1 VPGLSFSKETFHPV
15 SASGNMSMAMPD
27 SIPYSFSNLSK
38 VYRLYAAPRDR
49 FLEVLTGRPR
59 HAEVHALADVSGSI
73 ERGSVLG
80 VIGENGSGKSTLF
93 KILAGTTA
101 ATSGSVNLP
110 GRVASILELG
120 SAFHPDDTGRRNVIL
135 QAALA
140 GLSREE
146 VTTAL
151 PEIEAFADLGDFF
164 DRPVKT
170 YSSGMQMRLAF
181 SVATA
186 VLPDVILL
194 DEALAVGDGRFQK
207 KCVDRIFE
215 LKASGK
221 TIFFCS
227 HAMYYVSTLCD
238 RVLWLNAGRVAATG
252 DSQSVVLEYE
262 KFLARKDSLVAPH
275 GAEAAVQAGTH
286 GRFREVVITGADG
299 TPKDEFRPGEPWGV
313 ELEFAADDP
322 ARPLQIH
329 LAVSTRDNVVCF
341 SADSRL
347 DGSGP
352 FAGQSVYRVRI
363 GVDALPLG
371 KGEFVVYA
379 YLGDEKSLALFD
391 ARSDRT
397 FHVESDTWRSG
408 FMSLPVTWTSIPA
421 RGDGPG

>member
-1 VPGLSFSKETFHPV
+1 MG
-15 SASGNMSMAMPD
+15 MAMPD

-120 SAFHPDDTGRRNVIL
+120 TAFHPDDTGRRNVIL

-146 VTTAL
+146 VAAAL

-238 RVLWLNAGRVAATG
+238 RALWLNAGRVAAVG

-286 GRFREVVITGADG
+286 GRFREVVVTGADG

-313 ELEFAADDP
+313 ELEFAADNP

-352 FAGQSVYRVRI
+352 FAGQSVYRVRV

-379 YLGDEKSLALFD
+379 YLADEKSLALFD

-408 FMSLPVTWTSIPA
+408 LMSLPATWTSIPA

>member
-1 VPGLSFSKETFHPV
+1 
-15 SASGNMSMAMPD
+15 M
-27 SIPYSFSNLSK
+27 
-38 VYRLYAAPRDR
+38 
-49 FLEVLTGRPR
+49 
-59 HAEVHALADVSGSI
+59 
-73 ERGSVLG
+73 
-80 VIGENGSGKSTLF
+80 
-93 KILAGTTA
+93 
-101 ATSGSVNLP
+101 
-110 GRVASILELG
+110 
-120 SAFHPDDTGRRNVIL
+120 IL

-140 GLSREE
+140 GLTREE
-146 VTTAL
+146 VSAAL
-151 PEIEAFADLGDFF
+151 PEIEAFAELGDFF

-238 RVLWLNAGRVAATG
+238 RALWLNAGRVERPG
-252 DSQSVVLEYE
+252 QFPERRPRV
-262 KFLARKDSLVAPH
+262 
-275 GAEAAVQAGTH
+275 
-286 GRFREVVITGADG
+286 REVPRAQGRASPARTAPSPPCRRERTGAFA
-299 TPKDEFRPGEPWGV
+299 TSSSRDETASRRRSSGRDEPWAA

-322 ARPLQIH
+322 ARPLQVH
-329 LAVSTRDNVVCF
+329 LGVATLDNVVCF

-352 FAGQSVYRVRI
+352 FAGQSAHRVRG

-371 KGEFVVYA
+371 KGEFVVDA
-379 YLGDEKSLALFD
+379 YPRRRDPSPSSTRGATAPS
-391 ARSDRT
+391 
-397 FHVESDTWRSG
+397 
-408 FMSLPVTWTSIPA
+408 TSSPT
-421 RGDGPG
+421 PGAAAS

>member
-1 VPGLSFSKETFHPV
+1 MPETPTT
-15 SASGNMSMAMPD
+15 
-27 SIPYSFSNLSK
+27 YSFTNVSK
-38 VYRLYAAPRDR
+38 VYRHYAVPRDR
-49 FLEVLTGRPR
+49 LVEALTGRTR
-59 HAEVHALADVSGSI
+59 HAEIHALRGVSGSI
-73 ERGSVLG
+73 EKGAVLG

-101 ATSGSVNLP
+101 ATSGTVNLP

-120 SAFHPDDTGRRNVIL
+120 SAFHPEDTGRRNVIL

-146 VTTAL
+146 VADAL
-151 PEIEAFADLGDFF
+151 PEIEAFAELGDFF

-238 RVLWLNAGRVAATG
+238 RALWLNAGRVAAAG

-262 KFLARKDSLVAPH
+262 KFLAAKETVAVAASAPAPH
-275 GAEAAVQAGTH
+275 AMTH
-286 GRFREVVITGADG
+286 GRFLDIKVVGAG
-299 TPKDEFRPGEPWGV
+299 GMPQTEFRPGECWGV
-313 ELEFAADDP
+313 EMTFAGETP
-322 ARPLQIH
+322 ALPLQIH
-329 LAVSTRDNVVCF
+329 VAVSTRDNVVCF

-347 DGSGP
+347 DGAGP
-352 FAGQSVYRVRI
+352 FVGQSLYRVRI

-379 YLGDEKSLALFD
+379 YLGDERGLALYD
-391 ARSDRT
+391 ARSDRM
-397 FHVESDTWRSG
+397 FRVESETWRSG
-408 FMSLPVTWTSIPA
+408 LMSVPA
-421 RGDGPG
+421 AWERLAPDSK

>member
-1 VPGLSFSKETFHPV
+1 
-15 SASGNMSMAMPD
+15 MAD
-27 SIPYSFSNLSK
+27 SLPYSFSNLSK

-49 FLEVLTGRPR
+49 LLEALTGRPR
-59 HAEVHALADVSGSI
+59 HAEVHALSGVSGGI
-73 ERGSVLG
+73 DRGAVLG

-101 ATSGSVNLP
+101 ATSGAVNLP

-120 SAFHPDDTGRRNVIL
+120 TAFHPDDSGRRNVTL

-146 VTTAL
+146 ITAAL
-151 PEIEAFADLGDFF
+151 PEIEAFAELGDFF

-215 LKASGK
+215 LKASGR

-227 HAMYYVSTLCD
+227 HAMYFVSTLCD
-238 RVLWLNAGRVAATG
+238 RAIWLNAGRVEADG
-252 DSQSVVLEYE
+252 DAQSVVLEYE
-262 KFLARKDSLVAPH
+262 RFLARKDAAATHHSLPPADS
-275 GAEAAVQAGTH
+275 H
-286 GRFREVVITGADG
+286 GRITGFTLVGADG
-299 TPKDEFRPGEPWGV
+299 CETDEFRPNEPWAAEVAFEGDVPGRLLQLHLGV
-313 ELEFAADDP
+313 ATL
-322 ARPLQIH
+322 
-329 LAVSTRDNVVCF
+329 DNVVCF
-341 SADSRL
+341 TADSRL
-347 DGSGP
+347 DGAGP
-352 FAGQSVYRVRI
+352 FGGRERYRVRI
-363 GVDALPLG
+363 ALEQLPLG
-371 KGEFVVYA
+371 KGEFIASVF
-379 YLGDEKSLALFD
+379 LGDEKALALYD
-391 ARSDRT
+391 SRSRT
-397 FHVESDTWRSG
+397 FRVESDTWRNG
-408 FMSLPVTWTSIPA
+408 LMRPPLTWKAIPT

>member
-1 VPGLSFSKETFHPV
+1 MAETP
-15 SASGNMSMAMPD
+15 S
-27 SIPYSFSNLSK
+27 YSFSNLSK
-38 VYRLYAAPRDR
+38 IYRLYAAPRDR
-49 FLEVLTGRPR
+49 FFEALTGRSR
-59 HAEVHALADVSGSI
+59 HAEVRALDDVSGGI
-73 ERGSVLG
+73 AKGSVLG

-101 ATSGSVNLP
+101 ATAGAVNLS

-146 VTTAL
+146 VADAL
-151 PEIEAFADLGDFF
+151 PEIEAFAELGDFF

-238 RVLWLNAGRVAATG
+238 RALWLNAGRVAAEG
-252 DSQSVVLEYE
+252 DAQSVVLEYE
-262 KFLARKDSLVAPH
+262 KFLAAKDGKAAPH
-275 GAEAAVQAGTH
+275 GAEAAVPAGTH
-286 GRFREVVITGADG
+286 GRFREVVVTGGDG
-299 TPKDEFRPGEPWGV
+299 APKDEFRPGEPWAV

-352 FAGQSVYRVRI
+352 FVGQSVYRVRVGI
-363 GVDALPLG
+363 DALPLG

-379 YLGDEKSLALFD
+379 YLADEKSLALFD

-397 FHVESDTWRSG
+397 FHVESDVWRSG
-408 FMSLPVTWTSIPA
+408 LMSLRAAWTSVPA
-421 RGDGPG
+421 RGDAPR

>member
-1 VPGLSFSKETFHPV
+1 MSDSLLS
-15 SASGNMSMAMPD
+15 
-27 SIPYSFSNLSK
+27 YSFSNLSK

-49 FLEVLTGRPR
+49 FFEALTGGPR
-59 HAEVHALADVSGSI
+59 HVEVKALDGVSGGI
-73 ERGSVLG
+73 AKGSVLG

-101 ATSGSVNLP
+101 PTSGTVSLS

-146 VTTAL
+146 VADAL
-151 PEIEAFADLGDFF
+151 PEIEAFAELGDFF

-238 RVLWLNAGRVAATG
+238 RALWLNMGRVAAEG
-252 DSQSVVLEYE
+252 DAQSVVLEYE
-262 KFLARKDSLVAPH
+262 KFLAAKDGKAAPH
-275 GAEAAVQAGTH
+275 GAGAAVPEGTH
-286 GRFREVVITGADG
+286 GRFLEVVVTGGDG
-299 TPKDEFRPGEPWGV
+299 APKDEFRPGEPWGV
-313 ELEFAADDP
+313 ELEFAADDS

-347 DGSGP
+347 DGTGP
-352 FAGQSVYRVRI
+352 FVGRDVHRVRI

-379 YLGDEKSLALFD
+379 YLADEKSLALFD

-397 FHVESDTWRSG
+397 FHVESEVWRSG
-408 FMSLPVTWTSIPA
+408 LMSLRAAWTSLPA
-421 RGDGPG
+421 RGDGSG

>member
-1 VPGLSFSKETFHPV
+1 MPET
-15 SASGNMSMAMPD
+15 STA
-27 SIPYSFSNLSK
+27 YSFTNLSK

-49 FLEVLTGRPR
+49 LFEALTGRPR
-59 HAEVHALADVSGSI
+59 HAEVHALRNVSSSI
-73 ERGSVLG
+73 EKGAVLG

-110 GRVASILELG
+110 GRIASILELG
-120 SAFHPDDTGRRNVIL
+120 SSFHPDDTGRRNVIL

-146 VTTAL
+146 VADAL
-151 PEIEAFADLGDFF
+151 PAIEEFAELGDFF

-181 SVATA
+181 AVATA
-186 VLPDVILL
+186 VLPDIILL

-207 KCVDRIFE
+207 KCIDRIFE

-238 RVLWLNAGRVAATG
+238 RALWLNAGRVEAEG
-252 DSQSVVLEYE
+252 SSQSVVLEYE
-262 KFLARKDSLVAPH
+262 RFLARKDRAVAPH
-275 GAEAAVQAGTH
+275 GAEAAVSAGTH
-286 GRFREVVITGADG
+286 GKLRDVVVTGADG
-299 TPKDEFRPGEPWGV
+299 TPKEEFRPGEPWAV

-329 LAVSTRDNVVCF
+329 LAVSSRDNVVCF

-352 FAGQSVYRVRI
+352 FVGKSVYRVRI
-363 GVDALPLG
+363 LIDSLPLG

-379 YLGDEKSLALFD
+379 YVGDEHGLALFD

-397 FHVESDTWRSG
+397 FRVESETWRSG
-408 FMSLPVTWTSIPA
+408 LLTLPAVWSTLAPHGGRA
-421 RGDGPG
+421 

>member
-1 VPGLSFSKETFHPV
+1 
-15 SASGNMSMAMPD
+15 MAD
-27 SIPYSFSNLSK
+27 SNAPYSFSNVSK
-38 VYRLYAAPRDR
+38 VYRLYPAPRDR
-49 FLEVLTGRPR
+49 FLEALTGRPR
-59 HAEVHALADVSGSI
+59 HAEVHALSEVSGGI
-73 ERGSVLG
+73 DRGAVLG

-101 ATSGSVNLP
+101 PTSGTVSLP

-120 SAFHPDDTGRRNVIL
+120 TAFHPDDSGRRNAIL
-135 QAALA
+135 QAALS

-146 VTTAL
+146 VASAL
-151 PEIEAFADLGDFF
+151 PAIEAFAELGDFF

-238 RVLWLNAGRVAATG
+238 RAIWLDAGRVAAEG
-252 DSQSVVLEYE
+252 DAQSVVLEYE
-262 KFLARKDSLVAPH
+262 RHLARKESLAAPH
-275 GAEAAVQAGTH
+275 GAEAAVPAGTH
-286 GRFREVVITGADG
+286 GRFRDVVITGGDG
-299 TPKDEFRPGEPWGV
+299 APKQEFRPGEPWAV

-352 FAGQSVYRVRI
+352 FAGKSVYRVRV

-379 YLGDEKSLALFD
+379 YLGDEKGLALFD
-391 ARSDRT
+391 ARSDRM
-397 FHVESDTWRSG
+397 FRVESDTWRSG
-408 FMSLPVTWTSIPA
+408 LMTLPATWTAIPA
-421 RGDGPG
+421 RAGGSG

>member
-1 VPGLSFSKETFHPV
+1 MNI
-15 SASGNMSMAMPD
+15 SGR
-27 SIPYSFSNLSK
+27 I
-38 VYRLYAAPRDR
+38 
-49 FLEVLTGRPR
+49 
-59 HAEVHALADVSGSI
+59 
-73 ERGSVLG
+73 
-80 VIGENGSGKSTLF
+80 
-93 KILAGTTA
+93 
-101 ATSGSVNLP
+101 
-110 GRVASILELG
+110 ASILELG
-120 SAFHPDDTGRRNVIL
+120 SSFHPDDTGRRNVIL

-146 VTTAL
+146 VADAL
-151 PEIEAFADLGDFF
+151 PEIEEFAELGDFF

-181 SVATA
+181 AVATA

-238 RVLWLNAGRVAATG
+238 RALWLNAGRVEADGSAQT
-252 DSQSVVLEYE
+252 VVLEYE
-262 KFLARKDSLVAPH
+262 RFLARKDRAVPPH
-275 GAEAAVQAGTH
+275 GAEAAVPAGTH
-286 GRFREVVITGADG
+286 AKLREVVVTGADG
-299 TPKDEFRPGEPWGV
+299 TPKEEFRPGEPWAV
-313 ELEFAADDP
+313 ELEFAADEP

-329 LAVSTRDNVVCF
+329 LAVSSRDNVVCF

-352 FAGQSVYRVRI
+352 FVGQGVYRVRI
-363 GVDALPLG
+363 GIDSLPLG

-379 YLGDEKSLALFD
+379 YVGDEHGLALFD

-397 FHVESDTWRSG
+397 FRVESDTWRSG
-408 FMSLPVTWTSIPA
+408 LLTLPAVWRTLAPHGGPA
-421 RGDGPG
+421 

>member
-1 VPGLSFSKETFHPV
+1 MPETPT
-15 SASGNMSMAMPD
+15 A
-27 SIPYSFSNLSK
+27 YSFANVSK

-49 FLEVLTGRPR
+49 LVEALTGRTR
-59 HAEVHALADVSGSI
+59 HVEVHALRGVSGSI
-73 ERGSVLG
+73 GKGAVLG

-101 ATSGSVNLP
+101 ATSGTVNIP
-110 GRVASILELG
+110 GRIASILELG

-140 GLSREE
+140 GLSRDE
-146 VTTAL
+146 VAGAL
-151 PEIEAFADLGDFF
+151 PEIEAFAELGDFF

-238 RVLWLNAGRVAATG
+238 RALWLNAGRVEAEGNA
-252 DSQSVVLEYE
+252 QSVILEYE
-262 KFLARKDSLVAPH
+262 RFLARKDRATAPH
-275 GAEAAVQAGTH
+275 GAEAAVPAGTH
-286 GRFREVVITGADG
+286 AKFREVVVTGSGGA
-299 TPKDEFRPGEPWGV
+299 PQEEFRPGEPWAV
-313 ELEFAADDP
+313 ELEFVADDP
-322 ARPLQIH
+322 SRPLQIH
-329 LAVSTRDNVVCF
+329 LAVLTRDNVVCF

-347 DGSGP
+347 DGAGP
-352 FAGQSVYRVRI
+352 FVGRSVYRVRV
-363 GVDALPLG
+363 GVDALPLV
-371 KGEFVVYA
+371 KGEFVVHA
-379 YLGDEKSLALFD
+379 YLADEKALALFD
-391 ARSDRT
+391 ARSDPT
-397 FHVESDTWRSG
+397 FHVESETWRSG
-408 FMSLPVTWTSIPA
+408 LMSIPTTWSA
-421 RGDGPG
+421 ISPRGIAS

>member
-1 VPGLSFSKETFHPV
+1 MPETPTT
-15 SASGNMSMAMPD
+15 
-27 SIPYSFSNLSK
+27 YSFTNVSK
-38 VYRLYAAPRDR
+38 VYRHYAAPRDR
-49 FLEVLTGRPR
+49 LVEVLTGRPR
-59 HAEVHALADVSGSI
+59 HVEVRALDDVSGGI
-73 ERGSVLG
+73 AKGSVLG

-101 ATSGSVNLP
+101 ATSGSVSLP

-120 SAFHPDDTGRRNVIL
+120 TAFHPEDTGRRNAIL
-135 QAALA
+135 QAALS

-146 VTTAL
+146 VAAAL
-151 PEIEAFADLGDFF
+151 PEIEAFAELGDFF

-238 RVLWLNAGRVAATG
+238 RALWLNAGRVEAAG
-252 DSQSVVLEYE
+252 DAQSVVLEYE
-262 KFLARKDSLVAPH
+262 RYLARRDA
-275 GAEAAVQAGTH
+275 AAVPSAPPSLARSHAHVVSFLFRDSSG
-286 GRFREVVITGADG
+286 REVS
-299 TPKDEFRPGEPWGV
+299 EFRPGGTWVAEAEVETDSPDRRIQAHLGV
-313 ELEFAADDP
+313 A
-322 ARPLQIH
+322 
-329 LAVSTRDNVVCF
+329 TRDNVVCF

-347 DGSGP
+347 DGAGP
-352 FAGQSVYRVRI
+352 FSGRKRYRLRI
-363 GVDALPLG
+363 VVDALPLG
-371 KGEFVVYA
+371 KGEFVATLFV
-379 YLGDEKSLALFD
+379 GDEKALALYD
-391 ARSDRT
+391 TRSAV
-397 FHVESDTWRSG
+397 FHVESSAWRSG
-408 FMSLPVTWTSIPA
+408 LLAVEPRWE
-421 RGDGPG
+421 PGT